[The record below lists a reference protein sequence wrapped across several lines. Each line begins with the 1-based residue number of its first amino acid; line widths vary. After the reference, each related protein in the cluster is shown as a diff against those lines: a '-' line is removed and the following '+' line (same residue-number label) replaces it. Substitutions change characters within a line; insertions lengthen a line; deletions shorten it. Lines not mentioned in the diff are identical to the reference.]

1 MEASAM
7 RIGLA
12 LGGGGARGLA
22 HIAILEA
29 FDELGVKPAMIAGSS
44 IGALVGAAYAGG
56 MPASEIRL
64 YCKTTFARRGALIRH
79 LYFRWQGRVWDYW
92 RPGSPALFKSERIFE
107 LVLPPDL
114 PKTFEDLKIPF
125 CAVAADLFTQTE
137 YVGASGP
144 LLPAIA
150 ASAAVPAL
158 LTPVSL
164 NGRTLIDGGFV
175 NPLPFDL
182 LTGHTDFCIAV
193 DVTGG
198 VREEKRRYP
207 KPIETLLGAQQ
218 LALRSII
225 NAKLKI
231 SAPDL
236 LLRPAVG
243 VFQALEFRRME
254 EIIAASAE
262 AKELAIRTL
271 AELLERP
278 GPSAFPLPS
287 GRETPQSPPQ

>member
-1 MEASAM
+1 MGVYAM

-29 FDELGVKPAMIAGSS
+29 FDELGVKPAMIAGTS
-44 IGALVGAAYAGG
+44 IGALVGAAYAAG

-64 YCKTTFARRGALIRH
+64 YCKSAFARRSALIRH
-79 LYFRWQGRVWDYW
+79 LYFRWQGRLWDYW

-107 LVLPPDL
+107 LVLPADL
-114 PKTFEDLKIPF
+114 PKTFEALEIPF
-125 CAVAADLFTQTE
+125 RSVAADFLAQTE
-137 YVGASGP
+137 YVSASGP

-150 ASAAVPAL
+150 ASAALPAL
-158 LTPVSL
+158 LTPVHL
-164 NGRTLIDGGFV
+164 DGRTLIDGGFV

-182 LTGHTDFCIAV
+182 LTGHTDFCVAV
-193 DVTGG
+193 DVSGG
-198 VREEKRRYP
+198 VSEQRRFP
-207 KPIETLLGAQQ
+207 RPIEALLGAQQ

-225 NAKLKI
+225 NAKLKV

-243 VFQALEFRRME
+243 LFLVLEFRRIE

-262 AKELAIRTL
+262 AKEQAIRAL
-271 AELLERP
+271 AALLERP
-278 GPSAFPLPS
+278 RQPALHS
-287 GRETPQSPPQ
+287 GKTP